1 MFPYTQFDPNIDHA
15 SASYCVRNRSLRH
28 HLLLFVLQWY
38 MVLYSLGEIE
48 GAYVLIDF
56 TQAFFFIMDTWS
68 ADLVCVSF
76 RKELYITPIACP
88 AHM

>member
-1 MFPYTQFDPNIDHA
+1 
-15 SASYCVRNRSLRH
+15 
-28 HLLLFVLQWY
+28 
-38 MVLYSLGEIE
+38 MVLYSLGDIE
-48 GAYVLIDF
+48 GAYVLIVF

-76 RKELYITPIACP
+76 RKELYITPIACH